1 MIYRRGGRGLARRR
15 RRDKDG
21 PTVGTKRGGEKRGRW
36 PSRTDPQRDEG
47 VRASVNPARS
57 IVAN

>member
-15 RRDKDG
+15 RRDKDR
-21 PTVGTKRGGEKRGRW
+21 PTVGTKRGGGKRGRW
-36 PSRTDPQRDEG
+36 PTDPQRDEE